1 MLPKHKNLL
10 RQRRGSIAECA
21 EDSFARRSG
30 AQIAEGSPGL
40 AGAGGGGAG
49 PVAGK
54 RRRTTCAGMQPSR
67 RGEAH
72 ARRVVAAPPPPA
84 PAGPGRL
91 RESLE
96 PRINLANEHLHAFD
110 GLVMAEEPK
119 IGRASCRE
127 RV

>member
-1 MLPKHKNLL
+1 
-10 RQRRGSIAECA
+10 
-21 EDSFARRSG
+21 RSA
-30 AQIAEGSPGL
+30 AQIVEGSPGL

-49 PVAGK
+49 PVAVK

-84 PAGPGRL
+84 PARPGRL

-96 PRINLANEHLHAFD
+96 PRLHLANEHLHAFD
-110 GLVMAEEPK
+110 GLVMVEEPSLTDDQWMAEAA
-119 IGRASCRE
+119 GV
-127 RV
+127 RVHLHDLPVDRIRVT